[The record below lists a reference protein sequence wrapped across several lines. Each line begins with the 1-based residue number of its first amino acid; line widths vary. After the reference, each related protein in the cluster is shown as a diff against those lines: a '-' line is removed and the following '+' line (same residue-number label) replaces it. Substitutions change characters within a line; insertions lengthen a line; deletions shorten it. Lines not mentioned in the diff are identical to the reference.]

1 MNRVLIIIGLFVVA
15 VGVISFRS
23 DAMSAAF
30 AGKAKTEIPRKERYC
45 PVNPSAEERAAME
58 NDFQAKKAERKAV
71 GIAANVTGGVIPVY
85 FHVVTASDGTT
96 GDIRDSQIGRQ
107 IQVLNN
113 AYGQWGWS
121 FQLVSTTRT
130 PNDDWFNNCYGSG
143 ESPMKQALHQ
153 GTASTLNIYSCSP
166 SDGILGFSTFP
177 SGYNSKP
184 LLDGIVVL
192 YSSLPGGSEDPYNL
206 GDTATHEIGHWM
218 GLYHTFQGGCSAS
231 GDLVDDT
238 PAERSPAFGC
248 PVGRDS
254 CSGKKYT
261 GLDPI
266 YNFMDYTDDA
276 CMNQFTAGQDSRMDD
291 QYTAYRFGN

>member
-1 MNRVLIIIGLFVVA
+1 MNRVLIIFGLFVLA
-15 VGVISFRS
+15 AGIASFKS
-23 DAMSAAF
+23 DAMSARF
-30 AGKAKTEIPRKERYC
+30 AEKAKTDNPRKERFC

-58 NDFQAKKAERKAV
+58 SDFQAKKAERKAV

-85 FHVVTASDGTT
+85 FHIVTASDGKT
-96 GDIRDSQIGRQ
+96 GDLRDSQVGRQ
-107 IQVLNN
+107 VQVLNN

-121 FQLVSTTRT
+121 FQLVNTTRT
-130 PNDDWFNNCYGSG
+130 ANDDWFNNCYGPG

-153 GTASTLNIYSCSP
+153 GTASTLNIYSCNP
-166 SDGILGFSTFP
+166 SDGILGFATFP
-177 SGYNSKP
+177 SSYNSKP

-218 GLYHTFQGGCSAS
+218 GLYHTFQGGCSGS
-231 GDLVDDT
+231 GDQVDDT
-238 PAERSPAFGC
+238 AAEKSPAFGC

-254 CSGKKYT
+254 CTGKKYA

-276 CMNQFTAGQDSRMDD
+276 CMNQFTAGQDSRMDA